1 MNSIWTRRS
10 RRRRISLN
18 LCVLC
23 CSALSASCI
32 LKFLDAEFAKEQSI
46 AKFLR
51 HRFVIMKTLY
61 FLLILL
67 ALQCASVAQS
77 YTSYFTGDIA
87 DVDSIPQFGILLAG
101 GATDNDNA
109 MTWFLDRANGG
120 DVLIIRA
127 SGADGYN
134 DYLFSELGVNVNSV
148 ETILFNDA
156 SASEDEYVLE
166 QIANAE
172 AIFIAGGDQAVYVDY
187 WKDTPVE
194 DLLNAHINIKQAVIG
209 GTSAGMAILGGHY
222 FEAENGTVFSNVA
235 LANPYNQYMSIGH
248 QDFLMLPYIQD
259 VITDTHYDDPD
270 RRGRHLTFLARIY
283 ADGYPQS
290 LGIACNEY
298 VATVIDENGIAYA
311 FGEWPDY
318 EEYVYFIRHG
328 CESELVPEN
337 CVDGQ
342 PLTWDRNHHAT
353 YVYRLK
359 ATTTGSNF
367 FSLNDWMSGNGGD
380 WQEWWAVDGEAF
392 FNEVSFGPTCPLQ
405 NVTKVDHQ
413 TLTHPDV
420 FPTICSDY
428 LNVRNLADL
437 FGSNWDLVNPQGEVV
452 KSGTIGST
460 HSRIDVSDLAA
471 GIYFFQLN
479 RHAVKIVVQ

>member
-1 MNSIWTRRS
+1 M
-10 RRRRISLN
+10 
-18 LCVLC
+18 
-23 CSALSASCI
+23 
-32 LKFLDAEFAKEQSI
+32 
-46 AKFLR
+46 
-51 HRFVIMKTLY
+51 IMKTFYSFLIILFLY
-61 FLLILL
+61 
-67 ALQCASVAQS
+67 STSGAQS
-77 YTSYFTGDIA
+77 YTSYFTGDPN

-134 DYLFSELGVNVNSV
+134 DYLFSELGVSVNSV

-156 SASEDEYVLE
+156 SASNNEYVLQ

-172 AIFIAGGDQAVYVDY
+172 AIFIAGGDQAVYVDF
-187 WKDTPVE
+187 WKDSPVE
-194 DLLNAHINIKQAVIG
+194 DLLNAHVNVKHAVIG

-222 FEAENGTVFSNVA
+222 FEAQNGTVFSNVA

-248 QDFLMLPYIQD
+248 QDFLMLPFLRD

-270 RRGRHLTFLARIY
+270 RRGRHLAFMARIY

-298 VATVIDENGIAYA
+298 VATVIDENGVAYA

-328 CESELVPEN
+328 CEAELIAES
-337 CVDGQ
+337 CVEGE
-342 PLTWDRNHHAT
+342 PLTWDRNQHAT
-353 YVYRLK
+353 YVYRLN
-359 ATTTGSNF
+359 ATMSGANL
-367 FSLNDWMSGNGGD
+367 FSLTDWMTGNGGN
-380 WQEWWAVDGEAF
+380 WQEWWVVDGDEY

-405 NVTKVDHQ
+405 TVTDIPENKTTNPQ
-413 TLTHPDV
+413 V
-420 FPTICSDY
+420 FPTLCSDF
-428 LNVRNLADL
+428 LQVRSRADD
-437 FGSNWDLVNPQGEVV
+437 FGSTWSLVNSQGAVV

-460 HSRIDVSDLAA
+460 NARMNVGDLAD
-471 GIYFFQLN
+471 GIYFFQVN
-479 RHAVKIVVQ
+479 QSYTKIIVQKEY